1 MAKIWG
7 KMWALMGLLLFN
19 SVCNVSS
26 LSVNVNNIEC
36 VYEYVLYEGDTIS
49 GNFVVVDH
57 DIFWGSDHPGID
69 FTVAS
74 PAGNTVHELKGT
86 SGDKFEFKAPR
97 SGMYKF
103 CFHNPHSAPETVSFH
118 IHIGHIPTEHD
129 LAKDEHLDP
138 INVKIAELREA
149 LESVTAEQKYLK
161 ARDTR
166 HRHTNE
172 STRKRVIGY
181 TVGEYILLTLV
192 SALQVIYIRQLFSKS
207 VAYNRV

>member
-1 MAKIWG
+1 
-7 KMWALMGLLLFN
+7 
-19 SVCNVSS
+19 
-26 LSVNVNNIEC
+26 
-36 VYEYVLYEGDTIS
+36 
-49 GNFVVVDH
+49 
-57 DIFWGSDHPGID
+57 
-69 FTVAS
+69 
-74 PAGNTVHELKGT
+74 
-86 SGDKFEFKAPR
+86 
-97 SGMYKF
+97 MYKF

-166 HRHTNE
+166 HRHSN
-172 STRKRVIGY
+172 TRKRVIGY